1 MATKTIGRTH
11 MERKDSGI
19 ALLTALGMLVVF
31 SILGAAYVGFMAL
44 EKQEVD
50 LDLGRVRARTAAEA
64 GLRQAIGEVGAT
76 LAAGAVVSDRADVSV
91 ALYKATDDGGLSKD
105 DSRSVEL
112 AVTMSDESSRI
123 NVNYAPTRVLAAI
136 LGVDPNKARAIRMQ
150 LPKIDGDEAATVSV
164 EGARWLASV
173 DELHTRSLVT
183 PDKVKSDLL
192 TAYTGE
198 TGTNAGWLNVN
209 TALPE
214 ALAAVLDVPVEKAAE
229 IKKAGPFT
237 SVEQLAAAAGKDP
250 STFNVRPQAPGTLPQ
265 ELSFSSRCYRI
276 VSHAKYMQDGVAKAG
291 SRVEAVVYY
300 DPDGKPEIRSWEET
314 PGIEQPAAATNGAA
328 DAA

>member
-1 MATKTIGRTH
+1 MITTTIGRTP
-11 MERKDSGI
+11 MRRKDSGI

-31 SILGAAYVGFMAL
+31 SILGGSYLTYMML
-44 EKQEVD
+44 ENQNVEVD
-50 LDLGRVRARTAAEA
+50 LGAVRARASAEA
-64 GLRQAIGEVGAT
+64 GLREAIGVIGAD
-76 LAAGAVVSDRADVSV
+76 LAGGVVVPEKADVAV
-91 ALYKATDDGGLSKD
+91 ALYKTTNDGSLVVDDG
-105 DSRSVEL
+105 RQVEV
-112 AVTMSDESSRI
+112 AVTVFDESSRI

-136 LGVDPNKARAIRMQ
+136 LGIDPNKARAIRMQ

-173 DELHTRSLVT
+173 DELQTRGLVT
-183 PDKVKSDLL
+183 PDKVRPDLL
-192 TAYTGE
+192 TVYTGE

-214 ALAAVLDVPVEKAAE
+214 ALAAVLDVPVETAVK
-229 IKKAGPFT
+229 IKGAGPYT

-250 STFNVRPQAPGTLPQ
+250 STFNVRPQAPGTLPK

-276 VSHAKYMQDGVAKAG
+276 VSHAKYVQNGVARAG

-300 DPDGKPEIRSWEET
+300 DPDGKPEIRSWAET
-314 PGIEQPAAATNGAA
+314 PGIDQSAATNGAA
-328 DAA
+328 NAA

>member
-1 MATKTIGRTH
+1 MR
-11 MERKDSGI
+11 RKDSGI

-31 SILGAAYVGFMAL
+31 SILGGSYLTYMMV
-44 EKQEVD
+44 ENQNVD
-50 LDLGRVRARTAAEA
+50 IDLGAVRARASAEA
-64 GLRQAIGEVGAT
+64 GLRQAIGAIGAD
-76 LAAGAVVSDRADVSV
+76 LAGGVVVPEQVDAKV
-91 ALYKATDDGGLSKD
+91 ALYKATPDGSLVED
-105 DSRSVEL
+105 DSRKIEV
-112 AVTMSDESSRI
+112 AVTVFDESSRI

-173 DELHTRSLVT
+173 DELHTRTLVT
-183 PDKVKSDLL
+183 PDKVRPNLL
-192 TAYTGE
+192 TVHTGE
-198 TGTNAGWLNVN
+198 TGSNAGWLNVN

-214 ALAAVLDVPVEKAAE
+214 ALAAVLDVPVEAAIE

-250 STFNVRPQAPGTLPQ
+250 STFNVRPQAPGTLPK

-276 VSHAKYMQDGVAKAG
+276 VSHAKYVQDGVPKAG
-291 SRVEAVVYY
+291 SRVEAVVCY
-300 DPDGKPEIRSWEET
+300 DPDGRPEIRSWNET
-314 PGIEQPAAATNGAA
+314 PGINQSAATNGAA